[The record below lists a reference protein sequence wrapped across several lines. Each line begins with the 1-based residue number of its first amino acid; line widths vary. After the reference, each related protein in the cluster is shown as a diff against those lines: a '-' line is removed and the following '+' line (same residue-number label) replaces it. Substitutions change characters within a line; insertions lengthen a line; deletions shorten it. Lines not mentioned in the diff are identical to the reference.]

1 MPIMICSPVAN
12 FGDHPLVLIFTDES
26 AEKWLQVWFKSCLL
40 HEKSTL
46 QGLKRYEKNPA
57 KEIIKL
63 TFDNNTAN
71 ASS

>member
-1 MPIMICSPVAN
+1 MYWWISWKNDC
-12 FGDHPLVLIFTDES
+12 
-26 AEKWLQVWFKSCLL
+26 KSDLKAVLL
-40 HEKSTL
+40 HEKCTL